1 MALLDWVFAGL
12 LVLSLLV
19 GAWRGLVY
27 EVLSLIT
34 WVAAFVL
41 ARWFAPAAAAWL
53 PLGGAEELIRYGAG
67 FVLVF
72 VGVVFAGS
80 LLTWLVSKLFQA
92 VGLRPAD
99 RALGAVFG
107 LMRGLVVLMALGVMV
122 SMSPLKSHAAWQ
134 EAASAP
140 WIMAAVKGVK
150 PVLPPEF
157 GRHLP

>member
-12 LVLSLLV
+12 LVLSLLI

-27 EVLSLIT
+27 EVLSLVS

-41 ARWFAPAAAAWL
+41 ARWFAPAVAAWL
-53 PLGGAEELIRYGAG
+53 PMAGADDVIRYGAG

-80 LLTWLVSKLFQA
+80 LLTWMVSKLFQV

-107 LMRGLVVLMALGVMV
+107 LMRGLAVLLALGVMV
-122 SMSPLKSHAAWQ
+122 SMSPLKSHALWQ

-140 WIMAAVKGVK
+140 LIMAAVKGLK
-150 PVLPPEF
+150 PVLPLEL